1 MFCSSLQSV
10 VLFDAESLR
19 CNKVSVFVPYS
30 TLLRNKRD
38 HPRVERETSVDIDEE
53 IETETETGTGKQKL
67 QNCEN
72 ENEVEEDNVFICGD
86 TQVILR
92 INSLEEKSQKNEII
106 SRRPLANETDRSL
119 VRDETWSGR
128 SLERRSKIYSKRMTK
143 RLICAAPSVRMQLTC
158 NKHFTVVRRFDSKLI
173 KGYAR

>member
-1 MFCSSLQSV
+1 MIFSFQSV
-10 VLFDAESLR
+10 VLFDADALR
-19 CNKVSVFVPYS
+19 SNKVSVFVPYS

-53 IETETETGTGKQKL
+53 VETETETEKQKL
-67 QNCEN
+67 HNEN
-72 ENEVEEDNVFICGD
+72 ENEEEEDNVFICGD

-106 SRRPLANETDRSL
+106 SRPLANESVRSL
-119 VRDETWSGR
+119 VRD
-128 SLERRSKIYSKRMTK
+128 ERRSKIYSKRMTK

-158 NKHFTVVRRFDSKLI
+158 NLNTLLFRGF
-173 KGYAR
+173 Y

>member
-1 MFCSSLQSV
+1 V
-10 VLFDAESLR
+10 VLFDSESLR

-53 IETETETGTGKQKL
+53 IETETETVKQKL
-67 QNCEN
+67 LEN

-119 VRDETWSGR
+119 VRDETSSGR